1 MFVIFKNTY
10 IKEISWKTRGKKKN
24 IKKIS
29 QGIWLLELPDREFI
43 LFIFIDFYLSI
54 IALQYW
60 GSFCSTANSIRYIY
74 M

>member
-1 MFVIFKNTY
+1 MENK
-10 IKEISWKTRGKKKN
+10 RKKKN

-54 IALQYW
+54 IALQ
-60 GSFCSTANSIRYIY
+60 
-74 M
+74 

>member
-1 MFVIFKNTY
+1 MENK
-10 IKEISWKTRGKKKN
+10 RKKKN

-29 QGIWLLELPDREFI
+29 QGIWLLELPDGEFI

-54 IALQYW
+54 IALQYC